1 MKLVNFVEGVEFT
14 SAGFCRGSR
23 VVKKFWKVN
32 ILSYIKLLKYMTLI
46 ARFVS
51 SVLSHAALRLLLCKR
66 LNLFFSFF
74 FVSNPTEKRVER
86 LGYDV
91 AFNPP
96 GDGDCFYASAAKALE
111 IETPGLKKVIF
122 DFLKSYQ
129 FDVFIQPIARQ
140 L

>member
-1 MKLVNFVEGVEFT
+1 
-14 SAGFCRGSR
+14 
-23 VVKKFWKVN
+23 
-32 ILSYIKLLKYMTLI
+32 MTLI

-129 FDVFIQPIARQ
+129 FDVFIQQR
-140 L
+140 